1 MEPLL
6 SIFGELVLLA
16 AKWKAAQQEN
26 LKNTFD
32 SSGLEKKIVNRTN
45 KTCTNSKKLNN

>member
-6 SIFGELVLLA
+6 SISGELVLLA

-26 LKNTFD
+26 FKNTLD
-32 SSGLEKKIVNRTN
+32 VAVWEERRKIN
-45 KTCTNSKKLNN
+45 K

>member
-6 SIFGELVLLA
+6 SISGELVVFTTSREL
-16 AKWKAAQQEN
+16 KSGTETN

-32 SSGLEKKIVNRTN
+32 SSGLEKEEE
-45 KTCTNSKKLNN
+45 KTCY